1 MFTELLIPF
10 HYDYMLRAIWVSA
23 LIGGTCGFL
32 SSFVTLKGWSLM
44 GDALSHAVVPGVAIG
59 YIFGIPLAYELA
71 RQCHEYAVSYELLSE
86 NHLKLMTNFILGLPL
101 TLGAFL
107 AGLLA
112 AGTMAFI
119 KAKSRIREDATI
131 GIVFTAYFA
140 LGLVLISLNPASVDL
155 KVVLLGNILGIADPD
170 IWQVVIIC
178 AFTLLVLALKWK
190 DLMLFCFDPNQA
202 RTLGLPVTRL
212 HLTLLSLLAATSVAA
227 LQAVG
232 ACLVVAMLVT
242 PGATAYLLTDRFGK
256 MLWLSTGMG
265 VATSL
270 VGAYASYYFNGATGG
285 CIVTLQTL
293 VFLAAFV
300 FAPKHGILAS
310 KRRSR
315 LSASTS

>member
-1 MFTELLIPF
+1 MTEIIQSLLTPF

-59 YIFGIPLAYELA
+59 YIYGVPLARELVSGLVSGLVSEQQ
-71 RQCHEYAVSYELLSE
+71 RTAVGTYV
-86 NHLKLMTNFILGLPL
+86 LGLPL
-101 TLGAFL
+101 VIGAFV

-112 AGTMAFI
+112 AGTMAFV

-140 LGLVLISLNPASVDL
+140 SGLLLISLFPASVDL
-155 KVVLLGNILGIADPD
+155 KVILLGNILGISDPD
-170 IWQVVIIC
+170 IAQVIVIC
-178 AFTLLVLALKWK
+178 AITLVVLGLKWK

-202 RTLGLPVTRL
+202 RTLGLPVGRL
-212 HLTLLSLLAATSVAA
+212 QITLLALLAATSVAA

-232 ACLVVAMLVT
+232 ACLVVAMLIT

-256 MLWLSTGMG
+256 MLGLSSAMG

-293 VFLAAFV
+293 VFLVAFV

-310 KRRSR
+310 RRRMR
-315 LSASTS
+315 LGTLPS

>member
-1 MFTELLIPF
+1 MFAEFLTPF

-44 GDALSHAVVPGVAIG
+44 GDALSHAVVPGVAV
-59 YIFGIPLAYELA
+59 AY
-71 RQCHEYAVSYELLSE
+71 
-86 NHLKLMTNFILGLPL
+86 ILGLPFA
-101 TLGAFL
+101 LGAFV

-112 AGTMAFI
+112 AGTMAFV

-140 LGLVLISLNPASVDL
+140 LGLLLISLFPARVDL
-155 KVVLLGNILGIADPD
+155 KVILFGNILAVSNPD
-170 IWQVVIIC
+170 IGEVLAISAV
-178 AFTLLVLALKWK
+178 TLLVLGLKWK

-202 RTLGLPVTRL
+202 RTLGLRARL
-212 HLTLLSLLAATSVAA
+212 LHVTLLALLAATSVAA

-232 ACLVVAMLVT
+232 ACLVVAMLIT

-256 MLWLSTGMG
+256 MLWLSSGMG
-265 VATSL
+265 MATSL
-270 VGAYASYYFNGATGG
+270 VGAYLSFYFNGATGG

-300 FAPKHGILAS
+300 FAPKHGILAA

-315 LSASTS
+315 AAASASMP

>member
-1 MFTELLIPF
+1 MTELFHSLLTPF
-10 HYDYMLRAIWVSA
+10 QYDYMLRAIWVSA

-44 GDALSHAVVPGVAIG
+44 GDALSHAVVPGVAV
-59 YIFGIPLAYELA
+59 AY
-71 RQCHEYAVSYELLSE
+71 
-86 NHLKLMTNFILGLPL
+86 ILGLPFA
-101 TLGAFL
+101 LGAFA

-119 KAKSRIREDATI
+119 KARSRIREDATI

-140 LGLVLISLNPASVDL
+140 LGLLLISLFPARVDL
-155 KVVLLGNILGIADPD
+155 RVILLGNILGISDPD
-170 IWQVVIIC
+170 IKQVIVISSV
-178 AFTLLVLALKWK
+178 TLLVLGLKWK
-190 DLMLFCFDPNQA
+190 DLMLFCFDSSQA
-202 RTLGLPVTRL
+202 RTLGLRPRL
-212 HLTLLSLLAATSVAA
+212 LHVTLLALLAATAVAA

-256 MLWLSTGMG
+256 MLWLSSGMG

-270 VGAYASYYFNGATGG
+270 VGAYASYFFNGATGG

-310 KRRSR
+310 KRRVRFAETAPSP
-315 LSASTS
+315 